1 MQTYHPALPS
11 ARSSSQGGQPAQGRS
26 RTRGKALVPPLP
38 SGRCRPE
45 SSPSNTKPQ
54 GKHSRGICFPS
65 AEHSN
70 FPEQPREREKRSQ
83 QTNAVDWAE
92 PLTAG
97 RVHQSPCRTT
107 YFRCAWTLSLGKKKE
122 FYLPSALICV
132 AKKGTKSIRNAL
144 KNWQIVSYVVCE
156 FLSPRTVKSLWTSA
170 EVMKGRWGGVGRAST
185 RWLACVQDYKR
196 TSSCEHFKFTWGLH
210 QIQHAQGCS
219 FLTSFLWPGRQKS
232 PSSSA
237 SPTFPPLR
245 GKRNTILHLLLM
257 QTSQQTTYST
267 GKLLPPFTTSWK
279 HAGDILLFLDFEQKS
294 RAANNPAKTSTNV
307 HTTCTVRKTRL

>member
-1 MQTYHPALPS
+1 MVNPPREGAGPGEKPWCLPFLQAGADQKAAPATQNHRENTPEESVFPLQSTATFLNSLEKGRSAANRPTLQTELNPS
-11 ARSSSQGGQPAQGRS
+11 LQEEFTSLRVGQPTLDVCG
-26 RTRGKALVPPLP
+26 
-38 SGRCRPE
+38 
-45 SSPSNTKPQ
+45 
-54 GKHSRGICFPS
+54 
-65 AEHSN
+65 
-70 FPEQPREREKRSQ
+70 
-83 QTNAVDWAE
+83 
-92 PLTAG
+92 
-97 RVHQSPCRTT
+97 PCV
-107 YFRCAWTLSLGKKKE
+107 WVKKKE

-294 RAANNPAKTSTNV
+294 RTANNPAKTSTNV
-307 HTTCTVRKTRL
+307 HTTCTVRKTGL